1 MNRTIRGIAAA
12 VSLGAVLSAQAQVKV
27 EDAWVRATVPS
38 QKATGAFMRLTAP
51 ADARLVGASSS
62 RAPVVEVHQMAME
75 NDVMKMRR
83 VPAVALPAGTAVEL
97 RPGGYHLMLLDL
109 KDQMKAGEAVRLT
122 LIFESAD
129 GKRETVDVDAAV
141 RPLNTAAPA
150 PALGG
155 HRH

>member
-12 VSLGAVLSAQAQVKV
+12 VSLGAVFSAQAQVKV